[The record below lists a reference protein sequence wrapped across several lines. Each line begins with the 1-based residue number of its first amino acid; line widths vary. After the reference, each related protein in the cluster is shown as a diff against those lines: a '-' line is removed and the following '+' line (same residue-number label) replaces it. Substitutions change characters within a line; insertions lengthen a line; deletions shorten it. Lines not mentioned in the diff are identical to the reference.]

1 MHPSGQSGQ
10 EGNRIVRLLRSILVG
25 LTLGVAPLPSA
36 FAHGVTLVVHHFL
49 PAGSAFHTQFLLPWT
64 QKLEKE
70 SAGVLRFRFYPAMQ
84 MGGEPAQLAD
94 QAADRS
100 ADIVLTLSRHAPGRF
115 PAMEAFEVAPFQ
127 HSAQGASRAAWEYFR
142 LNGLAEKEFDELR
155 LLAVGLMPSTSKDKA
170 SDVGLLL
177 MNRRS
182 YKALTEILR
191 GVMNANSGAD
201 TSEWLAKA
209 LGGQVPNGST
219 RQSLDT
225 WIEDATKRGLNGK
238 ALAESARS
246 LIAQHDK

>member
-1 MHPSGQSGQ
+1 MQF
-10 EGNRIVRLLRSILVG
+10 VRNLIIG
-25 LTLGVAPLPSA
+25 LALSVLPLSHA
-36 FAHGVTLVVHHFL
+36 QAHGVTLVVHHFL
-49 PAGSAFHTQFLLPWT
+49 PADSAFHTQFLLPWT

-70 SAGVLRFRFYPAMQ
+70 SAGLLRFRFYPAMQ

-94 QAADRS
+94 QVADRR
-100 ADIVLTLSRHAPGRF
+100 ADLVLTLSRHAPGRF

-142 LNGLAEKEFDELR
+142 LNGLAEKDFDELR
-155 LLAVGLMPSTSKDKA
+155 LLAVGLMPSTSSGKA

-177 MNRRS
+177 MNGRS

-191 GVMNANSGAD
+191 GVVNANSGAD
-201 TSEWLAKA
+201 TSEWLAKV
-209 LGGQVPNGST
+209 LGGKEANGST
-219 RQSLDT
+219 QQALDT